1 MAYSLCFDLGNSRLK
16 CAVFNNAV
24 LEEVVVL
31 EDLSINTIHG
41 LLQTYRPT
49 HSILSSVITGTEEL
63 EATLNQHTVFCKLNH
78 QSKLSFYTPVGKPE
92 TIGADRLAICNA
104 AVDKY
109 PGQHILVI
117 VLGTCITYNYIN
129 SQQQFL
135 GGAISPGMTMRFKA
149 MNLHTALLP
158 EVKPDKIVPLI
169 GYDTRTN
176 LLSGVILGI
185 AKELEGFI
193 TEYKLR
199 YSNLKVILAG
209 GDVLWI
215 QPQLN
220 MEVET
225 DEQLLFKGLY
235 SIGKNNWKE

>member
-16 CAVFNNAV
+16 CAVFNDT
-24 LEEVVVL
+24 VL
-31 EDLSINTIHG
+31 EDVVVMEDISINTIHH
-41 LLQTYRPT
+41 LLQAYRPT
-49 HSILSSVITGTEEL
+49 HSILSSVIMHTEEL
-63 EATLNQHTVFCKLNH
+63 EATLSQNTVFHKLSH
-78 QSKLSFYTPVGKPE
+78 DSKLSFSTPVGKPE

-104 AVDKY
+104 AVSQY
-109 PGQHILVI
+109 PEQHILVI
-117 VLGTCITYNYIN
+117 VLGTCITYNYVN
-129 SQQQFL
+129 SQHHFL

-149 MNLHTALLP
+149 MNQHTALLP

-193 TEYKLR
+193 AEYKLK
-199 YSNLKVILAG
+199 YSNLKVILTG
-209 GDVLWI
+209 GDVQWI
-215 QPQLN
+215 LSQLN
-220 MEVET
+220 MTVET

-235 SIGKNNWKE
+235 SIGLNNWNR